1 MLESLEIK
9 NYVLISEL
17 KIDFSSGFVTIT
29 GETGAGK
36 SIILG
41 ALGLI
46 LGEKAKGDAVR
57 QGEKEAIITAVFSFE
72 KKSPAARFLEDREI
86 EADDCSVVIQRVV
99 KASGRSLISV
109 NGYSIRGEELE
120 ELGSLL
126 VDVSSQHAHQSLL
139 KADSQREVLDAFSS
153 SAKEYSA
160 YKTAYDDYI
169 EKTQRLDNLEKES
182 LESEKELDYILFVLD
197 ELDKA
202 KLKEREDE
210 ELAEELSKM
219 SSYEAITENIQGV
232 QGYLKGDVGE
242 GVISSL
248 ARAISLLRKI
258 SDKDASLASYAD
270 RLEEAMIESEDISE
284 SLRDYLSSFSF
295 SAEELDEKSARL
307 SLLQRLKKK
316 YGPTL
321 SAVIEKREEYRLK
334 AEKASSFDDLIADA
348 RKEAEKASENL
359 EKAANTLHEKRVK
372 GASALEKAIL
382 KNLRKLGME
391 NALFKID
398 VQRKGCFSHGADDV
412 VFSIAANKGEKMG
425 HLKDVASGGELSRI
439 MLSLKGALASSD
451 SVDTLIFDEVDAG
464 IGGSVANSVAEELS
478 LLSES
483 HQVIAITHLAQIAI
497 KADEHLLV
505 SKRVKGDRTFSSIDK
520 IEGDALTK
528 EIARLLSGETSDI
541 ALEHAKALLE
551 VGSVV

>member
-17 KIDFSSGFVTIT
+17 KIDFSRGFVTIT

-72 KKSPAARFLEDREI
+72 KNTPADKFLEEREI
-86 EADDCSVVIQRVV
+86 EAEDCSVVIQRVV
-99 KASGRSLISV
+99 KASGRSMISV

-120 ELGSLL
+120 TLGSLL

-153 SAKEYSA
+153 SAKEILA
-160 YKTAYDDYI
+160 YKAAYNDHN
-169 EKTQRLDNLEKES
+169 EKSEKLEKLREES
-182 LESEKELDYILFVLD
+182 LESEKELDYILFVLE

-202 KLKEREDE
+202 KLKENEDE
-210 ELAEELSKM
+210 ELSDELSRM
-219 SSYEAITENIQGV
+219 SSYEAITENVQSV
-232 QGYLKGDVGE
+232 QGYLKGDIGE
-242 GVISSL
+242 GVVSSL
-248 ARAISLLRKI
+248 AHAVSLLRKV
-258 SDKDASLASYAD
+258 SDKDASLAGYAE
-270 RLEEAMIESEDISE
+270 RLEAAMIESEDISE

-321 SAVIEKREEYRLK
+321 SAVIQKREEYRAK
-334 AEKASSFDDLIADA
+334 AEKSSSYEDLIADA
-348 RKEAEKASENL
+348 EKEEAASLEKL
-359 EKAANTLHEKRVK
+359 EKAALALHEKRVK
-372 GASALEKAIL
+372 GAAALEKAIL
-382 KNLRKLGME
+382 RNLKKLGME

-398 VQRKGCFSHGADDV
+398 VIRRNFMLHGGDEV

-425 HLKDVASGGELSRI
+425 LLKDVASGGELSRI
-439 MLSLKGALASSD
+439 MLSLKGALAASD

-478 LLSES
+478 MLSSS

-497 KADEHLLV
+497 KADEHLVV

-520 IEGDALTK
+520 IEGEELTK

-551 VGSVV
+551 VGGVV